1 MSYDLAK
8 KLDDEGAL
16 IQLEPSSI
24 WTRNFILLCLV
35 NLVLFMSTNML
46 IPSLPRY
53 LLKIGGNPL
62 DVGYV
67 MATYTIG
74 AMFIR
79 PFAGWLVDNYG
90 RKRILNLGMVMM
102 LMVTLL
108 YLPVKVVSL
117 MMLVRCLHGVSLG
130 LVSTAIGTIL
140 ADGLPTGNFSEGMG
154 YFGLTGSIAMAIAP
168 IVGFGIVDNYDYP
181 LFFLAVIMLTALA
194 FGSSMLVRASTAPIS
209 ISSNSSTGICAQ
221 LLEKTALLP
230 ACMHFFLAL
239 VFGSMISFVSLH
251 AAERGVAN
259 IGLFFTAWALTML
272 LSRPIS
278 GRWADC
284 GGSNKVLFIGHIAVL
299 IGMVTLALSHVI
311 AHFLLAGALIGIGF
325 GFNLPTL
332 QAMAVRH
339 APINKRGAA
348 TATFYV
354 ASDLGIGLG
363 TILAGYVATASSY
376 QIMYFT
382 TLIPIVLS
390 GAIYCKYRASA
401 IFSNI
406 AEDRCC

>member
-1 MSYDLAK
+1 MIISQAK
-8 KLDDEGAL
+8 DLDDKAVLTLGK
-16 IQLEPSSI
+16 PSI
-24 WTRNFILLCLV
+24 WTRNFILLCLA
-35 NLVLFMSTNML
+35 NLVLYMSTNML

-67 MATYTIG
+67 MAAYTIG

-79 PFAGWLVDNYG
+79 PFGGWLVDNYG
-90 RKRILNLGMVMM
+90 RKRILILGMIMM
-102 LMVTLL
+102 LTVSFL
-108 YLPVKVVSL
+108 YTPVKNVSL
-117 MMLVRCLHGVSLG
+117 MMLVRSLHGVSLG
-130 LVSTAIGTIL
+130 LVSTAIGTIV
-140 ADGLPTGNFSEGMG
+140 ADSLPTGNFSEGMG
-154 YFGLTGSIAMAIAP
+154 YFGLTNSIAMAVAP
-168 IVGFGIVDNYDYP
+168 IVGFGIVENYGYP
-181 LFFLAVIMLTALA
+181 LLFVAVIMLTTLA
-194 FGSSMLVRASTAPIS
+194 FGSSMLVRANTSPIS
-209 ISSNSSTGICAQ
+209 ISSNSAKGIYAR
-221 LLEKTALLP
+221 LLEKSALLP
-230 ACMHFFLAL
+230 ACMHFSLAL

-284 GGSNKVLFIGHIAVL
+284 GSSNKVLFIGHLAVF
-299 IGMVTLALSHVI
+299 IGMMTLALSQVLT
-311 AHFLLAGALIGIGF
+311 HFLLAGIFIGLGF
-325 GFNLPTL
+325 GFILPTL
-332 QAMAVRH
+332 QALAVRN
-339 APINKRGAA
+339 APINRRGAA

-390 GAIYCKYRASA
+390 GVIYFKYRASA
-401 IFSNI
+401 NCSNI
-406 AEDRCC
+406 AEDSCC